1 MPQPPGVPPN
11 PKSREYITRE
21 RLFQALEKLG
31 CRYLEVR
38 RETCDF
44 WLTPRGEP
52 FTVADS
58 GTVASNGTLLYH
70 IQYAR
75 DLIAHIAKMDSE
87 FAKNAARDAGFR
99 LRKTAIKSIGR
110 AGD

>member
-11 PKSREYITRE
+11 PKNREYITRD
-21 RLFQALEKLG
+21 RLCQTLEKLG
-31 CRYLEVR
+31 CRYLEMR
-38 RETCDF
+38 RDKCDF

-52 FTVADS
+52 FTVADP
-58 GTVASNGTLLYH
+58 GTVGSGGTLLYH

-75 DLIAHIAKMDSE
+75 DLVAQIAKMDSE
-87 FAKNAARDAGFR
+87 FAQNAARDAGFR

-110 AGD
+110 GAD